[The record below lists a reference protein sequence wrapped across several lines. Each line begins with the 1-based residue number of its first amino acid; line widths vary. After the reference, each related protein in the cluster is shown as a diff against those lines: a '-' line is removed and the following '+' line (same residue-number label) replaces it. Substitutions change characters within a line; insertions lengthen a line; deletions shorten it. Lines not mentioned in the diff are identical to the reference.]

1 MAKVKVDSIIYD
13 DNGTDTEITVETL
26 STPVSKMVKVHNF
39 EYNTRTTYS
48 ATGAPL
54 NIFTWTQSFT
64 PVSNSNLFYVRAS
77 IPVNTSGSDYHGMG
91 LRFGSIDF
99 QGYGNKY
106 VDQNQANM
114 SIYSTEFWIGADVLG
129 SGTQAIHQRV
139 YTTSSNLDYVCPNSS
154 DQARLTA
161 QTRAFLTIMEFKA

>member
-13 DNGTDTEITVETL
+13 DGGDTEVTVETL
-26 STPVSKMVKVHNF
+26 LTPSSKMVKIHNF

-48 ATGAPL
+48 SSSAPL

-64 PVSNSNLFYVRAS
+64 PVDNSNLFYVRAS
-77 IPVNTSGSDYHGMG
+77 VPINTSGSDYHGMG
-91 LRFGSIDF
+91 LRFGSVDF

-106 VDQNQANM
+106 VDQNQAHM
-114 SIYSTEFWIGADVLG
+114 SIYSTEFWIGADELG
-129 SGTQAIHQRV
+129 SGTQAIHQRC
-139 YTTSSNLDYVCPNSS
+139 YTTSSNLDSICPNSS
-154 DQARLTA
+154 DQVRVSV